1 LIRAALW
8 DILGLKE
15 DAMVDTTLKLIRI
28 GAETVLFVLLVAV
41 VTGIWTCLW
50 LPPF

>member
-1 LIRAALW
+1 MGSHLEEIIRNAA
-8 DILGLKE
+8 E
-15 DAMVDTTLKLIRI
+15 A
-28 GAETVLFVLLVAV
+28 VLFVLLVAT

>member
-1 LIRAALW
+1 MK
-8 DILGLKE
+8 D
-15 DAMVDTTLKLIRI
+15 VI
-28 GAETVLFVLLVAV
+28 GKTIWHVAEAVLFLLLAAA